1 MENISKEKA
10 IELLNEDGSNLSDL
24 SSEFK
29 KDKDIVMAAV
39 ENNNDALEHA
49 DESLKEDSDI
59 LDLIDE

>member
-1 MENISKEKA
+1 MENIS
-10 IELLNEDGSNLSDL
+10 
-24 SSEFK
+24 
-29 KDKDIVMAAV
+29 KDKDIVMEAV